1 MTFVG
6 LLEADLQDAS
16 EYKTGGIGPL
26 FRETRAEELLS
37 LSEFLSHI
45 IRGLRKAGVKSA
57 VTLFVDDVE
66 VYTDPEAG
74 EEDNLD
80 AVLAAAN
87 NAEEGTSFYLMLVHE
102 DDELSHVITAEGA
115 VDHPA
120 DEAALTVLDLAR
132 FRDEGVAEDEE
143 DEDEEED
150 EGQAG
155 EEAGEP
161 ADDGLPDISLDERD
175 GEALV
180 EAFLQKLLGELHREL
195 ALDQPELETWT
206 DWEGAY
212 DPERHYSSA
221 ILGGTGVGG

>member
-45 IRGLRKAGVKSA
+45 IRGLRKAGVRSV
-57 VTLFVDDVE
+57 VTLFIDDAE
-66 VYTDPEAG
+66 VYSDPEAG

-80 AVLAAAN
+80 AVLSAAN
-87 NAEEGTSFYLMLVHE
+87 HAEDGTSFYLMLVHE

-132 FRDEGVAEDEE
+132 FRDEGPAEE

-150 EGQAG
+150 ERGAG
-155 EEAGEP
+155 
-161 ADDGLPDISLDERD
+161 DDGLPDINLDERD

-180 EAFLQKLLGELHREL
+180 EAFLQKLLGELHKEF

-206 DWEGAY
+206 DWEGTY
-212 DPERHYSSA
+212 DPERYSSA
-221 ILGGTGVGG
+221 IPGGTGVGG

>member
-26 FRETRAEELLS
+26 FRETRTEEPLS
-37 LSEFLSHI
+37 LSEFLSRI
-45 IRGLRKAGVKSA
+45 IRGLRKAGVRSV
-57 VTLFVDDVE
+57 VTLFIDDVE

-120 DEAALTVLDLAR
+120 DEAAFTVLDLAR
-132 FRDEGVAEDEE
+132 FLDEGAAE
-143 DEDEEED
+143 DEDEEDD
-150 EGQAG
+150 EI
-155 EEAGEP
+155 EAGNE
-161 ADDGLPDISLDERD
+161 AVELVDDGLPDISLDERD

-221 ILGGTGVGG
+221 IPGGTGVG

>member
-6 LLEADLQDAS
+6 LLEADLQGAS

-26 FRETRAEELLS
+26 FRETRAEEPLS
-37 LSEFLSHI
+37 LSEFLSRI
-45 IRGLRKAGVKSA
+45 TRGLRKAGVRSVVA
-57 VTLFVDDVE
+57 LFIDDAE

-87 NAEEGTSFYLMLVHE
+87 NADDGTSFYLMLVHE

-132 FRDEGVAEDEE
+132 FRDESAVDDEE
-143 DEDEEED
+143 EEED
-150 EGQAG
+150 EGEDS
-155 EEAGEP
+155 EEGGEP
-161 ADDGLPDISLDERD
+161 ADDGLPDIILDERD

-180 EAFLQKLLGELHREL
+180 EAFLQKLLGKLHKEL

-212 DPERHYSSA
+212 DPERNYSSA
-221 ILGGTGVGG
+221 IPGGTGVG